1 VDRIETVSNQKFVPS
16 SDTAKASTN
25 DVDVWIL
32 AATFGLVQ
40 FVHQEM
46 KSYRLYTVVPRLV
59 DFIEQLT
66 NWYVRLNR
74 DRLKGVYGEN
84 EALLGLNV
92 LYEVLITM
100 TLIMSP
106 FTPFFAEYLYQHLR
120 KLTPYYKNTDPKI
133 PVDTMGKAES
143 VHFLMLPS
151 VDDSRINKIAEARF
165 KTLQLAVSLARL
177 ARERRKIRNNLPLK
191 NVIVVASNESDIE
204 ALTYLKSYL
213 TGEINAWNITFSTDT
228 KLCALK
234 TIPDFKVLGVRCG
247 SKMKEVQKAINE
259 LTQEQ
264 ILAFMSSGV
273 VNLVG
278 FELTSADLVVKRQF
292 SGDSKVYEAAVSE
305 DGSLVVAIDTTCD
318 EEMLQELRAST
329 LAAVVQ
335 KLRKSSGLVV
345 SDIVEIFYEEK
356 GDAIANALC
365 KHAQSTVKRIKC
377 LPLPVKYMPKYASI
391 VAIES
396 FTDSDL
402 GKAPVKIYFTRP
414 TISAS
419 IDAIKKYT
427 QTESIIE
434 STLNYLQTMDY
445 PKTVTLQSI
454 KVSIDKC
461 SLSLTKGSD
470 YFASALEMLKADA
483 NRPSWVPVDI

>member
-1 VDRIETVSNQKFVPS
+1 
-16 SDTAKASTN
+16 
-25 DVDVWIL
+25 
-32 AATFGLVQ
+32 
-40 FVHQEM
+40 
-46 KSYRLYTVVPRLV
+46 
-59 DFIEQLT
+59 
-66 NWYVRLNR
+66 
-74 DRLKGVYGEN
+74 
-84 EALLGLNV
+84 
-92 LYEVLITM
+92 
-100 TLIMSP
+100 
-106 FTPFFAEYLYQHLR
+106 
-120 KLTPYYKNTDPKI
+120 
-133 PVDTMGKAES
+133 
-143 VHFLMLPS
+143 
-151 VDDSRINKIAEARF
+151 
-165 KTLQLAVSLARL
+165 
-177 ARERRKIRNNLPLK
+177 
-191 NVIVVASNESDIE
+191 
-204 ALTYLKSYL
+204 
-213 TGEINAWNITFSTDT
+213 
-228 KLCALK
+228 
-234 TIPDFKVLGVRCG
+234 
-247 SKMKEVQKAINE
+247 MKEVQKAINE

-454 KVSIDKC
+454 KVSIDGC